1 MEKTTEKT
9 AILSSR
15 EDVGNGSLLTFDE
28 IRTSLGVIGRR

>member
-9 AILSSR
+9 PIVSSG
-15 EDVGNGSLLTFDE
+15 EDVGNGRLLTFDE